1 MFEYT
6 EVYLYGAG
14 YHATT
19 KKKTS
24 QVYILSWRNVCDLVL
39 NEKRKLQGN

>member
-6 EVYLYGAG
+6 EVYLYGIG

-19 KKKTS
+19 KKTS
-24 QVYILSWRNVCDLVL
+24 QVYIFSWRNVCDLIL
-39 NEKRKLQGN
+39 DEKSKLPGNR